1 MARNIPVIAEIV
13 PAGEG
18 FPVVSDKNVKV
29 GDNTTLKDYVEQT
42 EVKIPAIKVSRSQPA
57 DRNCLWIEPID

>member
-42 EVKIPAIKVSRSQPA
+42 EARMPAIKVSRSQPA
-57 DRNCLWIEPID
+57 DKNCLWIEPID